1 MIKPTKYTNINLSVL
16 WISSEILVMLKNE
29 KVLKYEQILG
39 KLIYKKGIQATEN
52 FLLALSFLY
61 LLGKIK
67 YYPKEDVI
75 ELL

>member
-1 MIKPTKYTNINLSVL
+1 
-16 WISSEILVMLKNE
+16 MLKNE